1 MSSFS
6 EIIRQPLFS
15 MLACILAFEI
25 GIFINKKTRIALFN
39 PLLIGIVLVIG
50 FLLTFNIKYEQ
61 FNKGAQFINDMLQ
74 PATVALAVPLYKQIK
89 LLKKYAIPIF
99 SGMITASVIGILFI
113 FFSSYALGL
122 SPDLIKSL
130 MAKSITTPIGVQVT
144 QTLGGVIPITVVAI
158 IITGITGAIISTFT
172 FKLFRIKND
181 IAKGVAYGTSC
192 HAMGTSKAL
201 ETNEIQ
207 GGISSLSMGLNG
219 LLVVFIAPSM
229 YHILASLIHLH

>member
-1 MSSFS
+1 MSSLHD
-6 EIIRQPLFS
+6 IIRQPLFS
-15 MLACILAFEI
+15 MLVCILGFEI
-25 GIFINKKTRIALFN
+25 GILINKKTRIAIFN
-39 PLLIGIVLVIG
+39 PLLIAIVLVIG
-50 FLLTFNIKYEQ
+50 YLLIFHIQYAQ
-61 FNKGAQFINDMLQ
+61 FNKGAQFINDMLE

-89 LLKKYAIPIF
+89 LLKKYAVPIL
-99 SGMITASVIGILFI
+99 SGMVTASVTGLIFI

-130 MAKSITTPIGVQVT
+130 MPKSITTPIGVEVT
-144 QTLGGVIPITVVAI
+144 QSLGGIIPITVVAI

-207 GGISSLSMGLNG
+207 GGISSLSMGVNG
-219 LLVVFIAPSM
+219 LLIVFIAPAF
-229 YHILASLIHLH
+229 YHLLASLVHLH

>member
-39 PLLIGIVLVIG
+39 PLLIGI
-50 FLLTFNIKYEQ
+50 
-61 FNKGAQFINDMLQ
+61 
-74 PATVALAVPLYKQIK
+74 
-89 LLKKYAIPIF
+89 
-99 SGMITASVIGILFI
+99 LFI
-113 FFSSYALGL
+113 FFSSYVLGL